1 MSRRDFYDDP
11 QAPPANSIVPAV
23 TVAVIE
29 DGNVLL
35 VHRVDNDKWALPG
48 GAVDIGESVPETAV
62 REVREETGVDIE
74 VDGIVGIFSDPRH
87 VIAYDDGEVR
97 QQFAICLRGRAV
109 GGQLRTSSEST
120 EVAWV
125 PIAHLGELDMHP
137 TQRLRLGYA
146 TDPAHVAP
154 YIG

>member
-11 QAPPANSIVPAV
+11 EAPPANSIVPAV
-23 TVAVIE
+23 TVAVLNE
-29 DGNVLL
+29 GSVLL
-35 VHRVDNDKWALPG
+35 VHRTDNGKWALPG
-48 GAVDIGESVPETAV
+48 GAVELGESVPDTAV
-62 REVREETGVDIE
+62 REVREETGVEIE

-97 QQFAICLRGRAV
+97 QQFAICLRAKAV
-109 GGQLRTSSEST
+109 GGRLQNDSEST

-125 PIAHLGELDMHP
+125 PLGNLVDLDMHP
-137 TQRLRLGYA
+137 TQRLRLRHA
-146 TDPAHVAP
+146 TDPALVEP

>member
-11 QAPPANSIVPAV
+11 EAPPPNSIVPAV
-23 TVAVIE
+23 TVAVVN
-29 DGNVLL
+29 DGRVLL
-35 VHRVDNDKWALPG
+35 VHRVDNGKWALPG
-48 GAVDIGESVPETAV
+48 GAVELGESVPETAV

-74 VDGIVGIFSDPRH
+74 VVGVVGIFSDPRH

-97 QQFAICLRGRAV
+97 QQFAICLRGRSI
-109 GGQLRTSSEST
+109 GGRVQNSSEST

-125 PIAHLGELDMHP
+125 PVESLDELDMHP
-137 TQRLRLGYA
+137 TQRLRLKQA
-146 TDPAHVAP
+146 TDLAAVEP